1 MARGNPHPKNAGRG
15 RPKGSRNKTPRLL
28 KDMILQSL
36 SNLGGIEYL
45 ERQGE
50 KHPQV
55 YLALVGRVLPLQ
67 IKEGGQEPQMPK
79 QVIHEFHE
87 S

>member
-1 MARGNPHPKNAGRG
+1 MPKGVRPPAAGKG
-15 RPKGSRNKTPRLL
+15 RPKGAKNKAPGLL

-36 SNLGGIEYL
+36 ANVGGIAYL
-45 ERQGE
+45 ERHAV
-50 KHPQV
+50 KHPAV
-55 YLALVGRVLPLQ
+55 YLTLVGRVLPLQ

-87 S
+87 T

>member
-1 MARGNPHPKNAGRG
+1 MNRHPVNAGKG
-15 RPKGSRNKTPRLL
+15 RKKGSKNKLPRAL
-28 KDMILQSL
+28 KEHILQAL
-36 SNLGGIEYL
+36 AELGGTEYL
-45 ERQGE
+45 VRQGE
-50 KHPQV
+50 KNPNAF
-55 YLALVGRVLPLQ
+55 LALIGRVLPLQ